1 MDKYQEPMP
10 SPSESPPMISNVFL
24 NDGGG
29 KAGTTR
35 NLQIMDVIRAMMESE
50 QCLFN
55 NKDEN
60 LMHVEPVAE
69 DNG

>member
-1 MDKYQEPMP
+1 
-10 SPSESPPMISNVFL
+10 MISNVFL

-35 NLQIMDVIRAMMESE
+35 NLQIIDVIRAMMESE

>member
-1 MDKYQEPMP
+1 
-10 SPSESPPMISNVFL
+10 MISNVFI

-29 KAGTTR
+29 KAGTSK

-50 QCLFN
+50 YCLFN

-60 LMHVEPVAE
+60 LMHVGPMAN
-69 DNG
+69 DNGQNEDGHP

>member
-1 MDKYQEPMP
+1 
-10 SPSESPPMISNVFL
+10 MISNVFI

-29 KAGTTR
+29 KAGTSK

-50 QCLFN
+50 YCLFN

-60 LMHVEPVAE
+60 LMHNEPVE
-69 DNG
+69 DCSTDES

>member
-1 MDKYQEPMP
+1 
-10 SPSESPPMISNVFL
+10 MISNVFI

-50 QCLFN
+50 HCLFN

-60 LMHVEPVAE
+60 LMHNELVEDCSTDE
-69 DNG
+69 S

>member
-1 MDKYQEPMP
+1 
-10 SPSESPPMISNVFL
+10 MISNVFI

-29 KAGTTR
+29 KAGTSK

-50 QCLFN
+50 YCLFN

-60 LMHVEPVAE
+60 LMHPEPVE
-69 DNG
+69 DCSTDES